1 MLKKIFKKIQKIL
14 AKDKKLMYYKR
25 AVEKKDIEKTAKNK
39 TYKKVKKVVDRN
51 G

>member
-25 AVEKKDIEKTAKNK
+25 AVEKRISKRQRKIKLI
-39 TYKKVKKVVDRN
+39 KKLKK
-51 G
+51 